1 MRSIF
6 DFKTWGSSRYYR
18 SCFRTAVACLLS
30 LTAIAA
36 VTAQEFRGSITGQI
50 TDQSGAAVPNAS
62 ITITSAATNTST
74 AATTNEEG
82 NYTVPYLTPGQYIMI
97 VEATG
102 FKRLVRQNV
111 EVRVGDKLSL
121 DLALET
127 GGVEETVTVSGESTP
142 LLDSATATV
151 GQVIDRRRISE
162 LPLSDGNPFTLTR
175 LTPGVA
181 YTGDLLFARPFD
193 NGGTSSIV
201 TDGAP
206 GGNEFTLD
214 GIPNQASGR
223 RVAFVP
229 PADAVQEFKVT
240 TVTFDA
246 QQGHTAG
253 AGVDVTL
260 RSGANQ
266 FFGTLYEFV
275 RNDVLSANDFFVNR
289 TASAGRDED
298 GRARRPALRYNRYGA
313 TIGGPVIL
321 PRFGEGG
328 SSVLNGRD
336 RTFFFFSYEGL
347 KDVFPEPGQFT
358 VPTLAQRGGDFSAL
372 LPLGIRI
379 YDPLTAV
386 RRADGRVER
395 QPFANNVIPQNRI
408 SPIARAYLQFYPLPN
423 APGDAQGRNNF
434 VSANPRSDDFDSEAV
449 RIDHTISEKQRFFV
463 RYSRNNRRELRG
475 NYTSGVGG
483 ILPTG
488 NFLFRINHGVSY
500 DHVYTVSP
508 TTILNFR
515 GGFTR
520 FEEPTLRA
528 SEGQFDPASLGFSPR
543 TASFFGG
550 VSYFPRFEIGQFSVI
565 GDSLGGFT
573 NFNIYS
579 LQPTVTKI
587 SGNHT
592 FRAGY
597 DFRSYREDG
606 VPARQAAGR
615 YDFGGN
621 FTRQLDNSPSA
632 PIGQELASF
641 LLGQPTG
648 GFIDRA
654 ASRSNQ
660 TLYQA
665 LFFQDDW
672 KVSDKLSL
680 NLGLRY
686 EYEGGTTERFNRNIR
701 GFDATAISPIEA
713 AARAAYAANPIPQVP
728 IADFRVRGGLLFAG
742 DSGRGFQRADRNN
755 FQPRVGFAYQLDR
768 ATVVRGG
775 FALYTVPFI
784 IAGVQQPGFSQATNI
799 VPSADNGL
807 TFQATLFDPFPFGV
821 DNPPGAALGLST
833 FIGRSFTVPTFE
845 RKNAQSQRYE
855 IGVQRELPGRVV
867 LEANYVGSYNY
878 DIEVGYNANP
888 IPRQYLSTSPVRDD
902 VTNNFLT
909 ANVTNPLRG
918 LAPGTDVNNPII
930 QRLQLLRP
938 FPQFGDITTQRFDGS
953 SVYHSGQFRVERRF
967 AQGYTVLT
975 SYTFSK
981 LIERASLLNPT
992 DPELEKRISRDD
1004 VPHRFVLSGIYELPF
1019 GRGRRFGKNIGR
1031 LANLLIGG
1039 YQLNGIYQ
1047 YQSGRPLDFFRDNN
1061 FANDNRAYFGDPSQ
1075 LRADIG
1081 SDTAG
1086 PTDRVFD
1093 VSGFYVGGVINPSAQ
1108 NFRLVNN
1115 IRTFPSRLTGLR
1127 GQAVGLADLSII
1139 KNLEFTE
1146 RVRLQLRG
1154 EFLNAFNTPI
1164 FNDPSL
1170 DPTSTNFGRVTS
1182 QANLPRNVQLG
1193 IKLVF

>member
-1 MRSIF
+1 MNSMVERVARV
-6 DFKTWGSSRYYR
+6 SSRFLV
-18 SCFRTAVACLLS
+18 CFAGLLLFVCPAV
-30 LTAIAA
+30 
-36 VTAQEFRGSITGQI
+36 AQEFRGSIAGQL
-50 TDQSGAAVPNAS
+50 TDPAGAAVPGAQL
-62 ITITSAATNTST
+62 TITNTATNTST
-74 AATTNEEG
+74 STTTNEEG
-82 NYTVPYLTPGQYIMI
+82 SYTVPYLTPGQYTISA
-97 VEATG
+97 EATG
-102 FKRLVRQNV
+102 FKRFVRQGV
-111 EVRVGDKLSL
+111 EVRVGDKLTL
-121 DLALET
+121 DFAMET
-127 GGVEETVTVSGESTP
+127 GGVQETVNVTGESTP
-142 LLDSATATV
+142 LLDTNSATA

-181 YTGDLLFARPFD
+181 YTGDLLFSRPFD

-201 TDGAP
+201 ADGAT

-240 TVTFDA
+240 TANFDA

-253 AGVDVTL
+253 ANVDVTL

-266 FFGTLYEFV
+266 FFGTIYEYV

-313 TIGGPVIL
+313 TIGGPVLL

-328 SSVLNGRD
+328 PGVISGRD

-347 KDVFPEPGQFT
+347 KDVFPEPNQYT
-358 VPTLAQRGGDFSAL
+358 VPTLAQRNGDFSAL

-379 YDPLTAV
+379 YDPQTAV
-386 RRADGRVER
+386 LRADGRVER
-395 QPFANNVIPQNRI
+395 QPFPNNIIPQNRI
-408 SPIARAYLQFYPLPN
+408 SAIARNYLNFYPLPN

-449 RIDHTISEKQRFFV
+449 RIDHNVSEKQRFFV

-475 NYTSGVGG
+475 NYTGEVNG
-483 ILPTG
+483 ILPIG
-488 NFLFRINHGVSY
+488 NYLFRINHGVSY
-500 DHVYTVSP
+500 DHVYTASP

-520 FEEPTLRA
+520 FEEPTLRVNQ
-528 SEGQFDPASLGFSPR
+528 GLFNPASLGFSPQ
-543 TASFFGG
+543 TVSFFGDAL
-550 VSYFPRFEIGQFSVI
+550 YFPRFEIGQFSVL
-565 GDSLGGFT
+565 GDSFSGST
-573 NFNIYS
+573 TFNIYS

-587 SGNHT
+587 NGNHT
-592 FRAGY
+592 FRFGY
-597 DFRSYREDG
+597 DFRSYRENG
-606 VPARQAAGR
+606 IPSQHAAGR
-615 YDFGGN
+615 YDFGTN
-621 FTRQLDNSPSA
+621 FTRQLDNSAAA
-632 PIGQELASF
+632 PIGQELAAF

-648 GFIDRA
+648 GLIDRNA
-654 ASRSNQ
+654 FRSNQ
-660 TLYQA
+660 TLYQG

-672 KVSDKLSL
+672 RVSDKLSL

-686 EYEGGTTERFNRNIR
+686 EYEGGTTERYNRNIR
-701 GFDATAISPIEA
+701 GFDPTVTSPIEA
-713 AARAAYAANPIPQVP
+713 AARAAYIANPIPQVAP
-728 IADFRVRGGLLFAG
+728 ADFRVRGGLLFAT
-742 DSGRGFQRADRNN
+742 DANRGFQKADRNN
-755 FQPRVGFAYQLDR
+755 FQPRLGFAYQLNET
-768 ATVVRGG
+768 TVVRGG
-775 FALYTVPFI
+775 FAVYTVPFI
-784 IAGVQQPGFSQATNI
+784 INGVQQHGFSQSTNI

-807 TFQATLFDPFPFGV
+807 TFQATLFNPFPFGV
-821 DNPPGAALGLST
+821 DEPPGAALGLAT
-833 FIGRSFTVPTFE
+833 FIGRGFTVNTFD
-845 RKNAQSQRYE
+845 RKNAQTQRYE
-855 IGVQRELPGRVV
+855 LGMQRELPGRVV
-867 LEANYVGSYNY
+867 VEAAYVGSYNY
-878 DIEVGYNANP
+878 DVSVDTNLNP

-918 LAPGTDVNNPII
+918 LAPGTGFNNATIGR
-930 QRLQLLRP
+930 QQLLRP
-938 FPQFGDITTQRFDGS
+938 FPQFGDIITQRFDGS

-981 LIERASLLNPT
+981 LIEKVSLLNPT
-992 DPELEKRISRDD
+992 DAELEKRISRDD
-1004 VPHRFVLSGIYELPF
+1004 IPHRFVLSGIYELPF
-1019 GRGRRFGKNIGR
+1019 GRGRRFGKDIGR
-1031 LANLLIGG
+1031 LANLLLGG

-1061 FANDNRAYFGDPSQ
+1061 FANNNYAYFGDPSQ

-1081 SDTAG
+1081 SSTAG
-1086 PTDRVFD
+1086 PNDRVFD
-1093 VSGFYVGGVINPSAQ
+1093 VTNFYVGGVINPSAQ

-1115 IRTFPSRLTGLR
+1115 IRTFPSRLSGLR
-1127 GQAVGLADLSII
+1127 SQALSLADLSIM

-1154 EFLNAFNTPI
+1154 EFINAFNTPI
-1164 FNDPSL
+1164 FNEPNL
-1170 DPTSTNFGRVTS
+1170 DPTTTSFGRITS

-1193 IKLVF
+1193 IKLIF